1 MQLDFKILKSYNLLK
16 SLYLFMGIFFI
27 LIIFSTKTI
36 SFEDGELINGKWTIP
51 SVDECTISSTGVIT
65 MTSATS
71 CSFQPD
77 EQKIT
82 VYQLDFCTAAP
93 TSPTETT
100 PIIKNGCTAFFKN
113 DIGSEVT
120 VEYQRST
127 PIGTESDYSRV
138 PYGTYTHAII
148 SFSPIFKFKTRVTFA
163 SANVRH
169 WNGSAAST
177 CVTKASE
184 ADHLYSYPGTTALWT
199 ADFAF
204 KRGTIKCG
212 DDLTPA
218 EFSYFV
224 NSMEK
229 IMIDDLPHC
238 KQSVNFIGSSE
249 TILTHIINSSGN
261 LLSPGDCIPGNEN
274 EIDKILAV
282 FPITIKV
289 NRFTSGFKLG
299 WLNKTGAMLNMD
311 TAFEN
316 PSPFKI
322 DSIDPA
328 PFDISIEAVQKTTPR
343 RGGCKTGD
351 FC

>member
-1 MQLDFKILKSYNLLK
+1 MQLDFKIFKYYNLLK
-16 SLYLFMGIFFI
+16 SLYLFIGIFFI
-27 LIIFSTKTI
+27 SIIFSTKTI
-36 SFEDGELINGKWTIP
+36 SFEDGELINGKWTIA

-127 PIGTESDYSRV
+127 PIGTESDYSGV

-169 WNGSAAST
+169 WGGSAEST
-177 CVTKASE
+177 CVTKASTGGL
-184 ADHLYSYPGTTALWT
+184 LYSHPFTTAIWSSG
-199 ADFAF
+199 FGF
-204 KRGTIKCG
+204 NRGTIQCG

-218 EFSYFV
+218 EFSYFI
-224 NSMEK
+224 NSMQVTGDGVPK
-229 IMIDDLPHC
+229 C
-238 KQSVNFIGSSE
+238 KHSVNFIGSSK

-311 TAFEN
+311 TMFEN

-328 PFDISIEAVQKTTPR
+328 PFDISIEAVQKRTRR